1 MIPTRT
7 LFAATATLAI
17 AAFAPSAYAQST
29 PIGDPWWPSV
39 HGAED
44 QAGASN
50 LVTPDKVM
58 AATQLIK
65 TGNVVKLGRDYEV
78 GMPLFGARAFAL
90 RIPGGPTG
98 GTFGSNQII
107 WNDEFLATEIGQIGT
122 QFDGLGHIG
131 VRVRGEADESQ
142 SVYYNG
148 ITGAEMVGPY
158 GLAKLGVE
166 HVKPFF
172 TTGHLIDMVAL
183 KGGMMDAGQE
193 ISVADIE
200 AALAEQGK
208 SADDITPGDVV
219 VFHTGWGS
227 LWMEDNDRFNSGGP
241 GIGVAAGE
249 WLASKQVALVG
260 SDTWALEV
268 VPNPDSSL
276 AFPVHQIFMTKN
288 GIYIHEN
295 LATERL
301 AEAGIS
307 TFAYIY
313 TPVPIKGATGSPGS
327 PLAAY

>member
-1 MIPTRT
+1 MIPRKL
-7 LFAATATLAI
+7 LFVVPVAFGLATATPFTY
-17 AAFAPSAYAQST
+17 AADT
-29 PIGDPWWPSV
+29 PIGEKWWPSA

-50 LVTPDKVM
+50 LVTPEKVL
-58 AATQLIK
+58 AATRLIK
-65 TGNVVKLGRDYEV
+65 SGTVVKLGRDYET
-78 GMPLFGARAFAL
+78 GMPLFGNRVFAL
-90 RIPGGPTG
+90 RMPGGPTG
-98 GTFGSNQII
+98 GTYGNNKVI
-107 WNDEFLATEIGQIGT
+107 WNDEFLSTEIGQIGT

-142 SVYYNG
+142 TIYYNG
-148 ITGAEMVGPY
+148 LSGAEIVTPY
-158 GLAKLGVE
+158 GLSKLGVE
-166 HVKPFF
+166 QVKPFF

-200 AALAEQGK
+200 EALDKQGK
-208 SADDITPGDVV
+208 SAADITAGDVV

-227 LWMEDNDRFNSGGP
+227 LWMEDNDRFNGGAP
-241 GIGVAAGE
+241 GIGVEAGE

-268 VPNPDSSL
+268 VPNPDSNL
-276 AFPVHQIFMTKN
+276 AFPVHQIFMTRN
-288 GIYIHEN
+288 GIFIHEN

-301 AEAGIS
+301 VEAGVS